1 MDSEKIDL
9 LKTQIIR
16 SFFGHCFASKEFY
29 KILSMASVHENAISQ
44 TLIFKFS
51 LLRKFRAGAR
61 WAPKS
66 APSNFIFQ
74 KIFTELY
81 CYFLENVTFRI
92 FQQIL
97 SKPDHFG
104 VSWGLSCMQPVC
116 VPCIEM
122 TESIRFRK
130 FFEDALFYR
139 QIRRCLNTRD
149 RFWLRDAFPKRT

>member
-1 MDSEKIDL
+1 
-9 LKTQIIR
+9 
-16 SFFGHCFASKEFY
+16 
-29 KILSMASVHENAISQ
+29 MASVHENAISQ
-44 TLIFKFS
+44 TLILKFS

-104 VSWGLSCMQPVC
+104 VSWGLSYMQPVC

-122 TESIRFRK
+122 TESIRFLK
-130 FFEDALFYR
+130 VL
-139 QIRRCLNTRD
+139 RRHTFLSSNPQMPNKAGPLLAQRCHSEAHFSDHGNCQMCSNDKAGVFDTI
-149 RFWLRDAFPKRT
+149 FCAFTID